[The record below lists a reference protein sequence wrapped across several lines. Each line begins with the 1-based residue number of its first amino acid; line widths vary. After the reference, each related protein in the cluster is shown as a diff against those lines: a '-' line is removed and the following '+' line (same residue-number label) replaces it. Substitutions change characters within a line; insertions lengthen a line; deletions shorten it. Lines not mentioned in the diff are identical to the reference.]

1 MAAAFTAFL
10 ISPVVFIP
18 DKFAKVVVFRL
29 IVEIMF
35 IGGVFL
41 LAKHFRLPRLGGG
54 FSRAN
59 FSPVAFTVAAFFA
72 AAFLA
77 TLFSLQPFTSWWG
90 ESMRSE
96 GFFLTI
102 HLVLFFFLLALAAD
116 WAAWRKIFSVFGLVA
131 GAVGVF
137 VTLQFLFPPL
147 LNEPFLNSMGSRPSG
162 TLGNPANLAGFMI
175 IWFFVTAGLCLTEK
189 NKDLKIAFALAAIFQ
204 FLAII
209 FSETRAVFLGLL
221 VGGWWF
227 LFFYPVKNF
236 VSNGVYPGLA
246 RRRQAALGI
255 FSVIILAVIL
265 IFSQT
270 TINAQIQE
278 ISPKFGR
285 LTNFNLGDDTIRSRF
300 MAWDTAL
307 EGFKDRPIFG
317 YGPENF
323 SIMFDTH
330 YNPAFS
336 TFAFAETWW
345 DRSHNIFIDIGI
357 PLGGVGLA
365 AYLVMM
371 LTAFYVI
378 RRKKIES
385 AGVDG
390 ENGGLDSKIF
400 YHALLAALIA
410 YFTQN
415 LFNFDSVSS
424 WMAFFLVLAFAEF
437 ISRSKRPEWPEVK
450 INFEGL
456 AAARKI
462 ALTLVILFIVTA
474 AWKTNIQPF
483 FANWRSNEALKF
495 INEGTFVQLND
506 AYERLFQN
514 PTLQDNSLNNQ
525 FAAAVL
531 FYAKPLREENPE
543 MFKKT
548 LLKVAGRLDQNIAR
562 QPWTTKLYLDQANL
576 YIHLGGLDPTA
587 AEKAVPYIEK
597 AWEISP
603 GRQITLNTWAKIL
616 IIQNKNREAMEKL
629 EQSALINP
637 FYSETFWWLGII
649 NSYEG
654 KFESGE
660 KYFDLAQNK
669 GFKINDE
676 NNLRLRAALYRD
688 TAQYAKLPDIYLE
701 LLKQKPS
708 DLETRTQLLIAY
720 LQTGKTLEAKKQSN
734 VILQAAPSSQPIID
748 KLFQEIKPVEL

>member
-1 MAAAFTAFL
+1 MQNLTAQKIIIWGAMAAAFTAFL
-10 ISPVVFIP
+10 ISPVIFIP
-18 DKFAKVVVFRL
+18 DKFAKAVVFRL

-41 LAKHFRLPRLGGG
+41 LAKHSRL
-54 FSRAN
+54 SRAN
-59 FSPVAFTVAAFFA
+59 FGPVAFTVAAFFIA
-72 AAFLA
+72 ALLAAF
-77 TLFSLQPFTSWWG
+77 FSLQPFTSWWG
-90 ESMRSE
+90 ESIRSE

-116 WAAWRKIFSVFGLVA
+116 WPAWRKIFSVFGLVA
-131 GAVGVF
+131 GAAGVF
-137 VTLQFLFPPL
+137 VTLQVLFPSL

-189 NKDLKIAFALAAIFQ
+189 NKDLKIAFTFAALFQ
-204 FLAII
+204 FLAIV

-227 LFFYPVKNF
+227 LFFYP
-236 VSNGVYPGLA
+236 GIA

-255 FSVIILAVIL
+255 LSTLALAAIL
-265 IFSQT
+265 IFSQVA
-270 TINAQIQE
+270 INAQIQE

-300 MAWDTAL
+300 MAWGTAIS
-307 EGFKDRPIFG
+307 GFKDRPIFG

-336 TFAFAETWW
+336 TFTFAETWW

-365 AYLVMM
+365 AYLAMI

-378 RRKKIES
+378 RQKKIEL
-385 AGVDG
+385 AGVG
-390 ENGGLDSKIF
+390 NQNSGLDSKIF

-415 LFNFDSVSS
+415 LFNFDTVNS
-424 WMAFFLVLAFAEF
+424 WMAFFLILAFAEF
-437 ISRSKRPEWPEVK
+437 TSRKKHPEWPEIK

-456 AAARKI
+456 NAARKI
-462 ALTLVILFIVTA
+462 AIIIVILFVIAA

-495 INEGTFVQLND
+495 INEGTFIQLND
-506 AYERLFQN
+506 AYNRLFQN
-514 PTLQDNSLNNQ
+514 PTLHDNSLNNQ

-531 FYAKPLREENPE
+531 FYAKPLREENPA
-543 MFKKT
+543 MFKET

-562 QPWTTKLYLDQANL
+562 QPYATKLYLDQANL
-576 YIHLGGLDPTA
+576 YIHLGGLDPAA
-587 AEKAVPYIEK
+587 AEKALPYVKK

-603 GRQITLNTWAKIL
+603 GRQITLNAWAKIL

-637 FYSETFWWLGII
+637 FYPETFWWLGIT
-649 NSYEG
+649 NTYEG
-654 KFESGE
+654 QFENGE
-660 KYFDLAQNK
+660 RYFDIAESK

-688 TAQYAKLPDIYLE
+688 TAQYAKLPDVYLK
-701 LLKQKPS
+701 LLERRPN

-720 LQTGKTLEAKKQSN
+720 LQTGKILEARKQAN

-748 KLFQEIKPVEL
+748 KLFQEIKPVKN